1 MNARDKGRVPV
12 LAVLPRVLR
21 LALRTIVVF
30 RARSVFIV
38 LAVAFGVAA
47 LTVIVAAME
56 GAGRKA
62 EELADTFGPSAIF
75 VAGGNLMYQPMG
87 NRPRTLTWND
97 VRRVGSELP
106 GAVSAQPFLLREK
119 MPASGGGR
127 RHLVASVVGT
137 GENYRATWNWPLAE
151 GEDFTPAD
159 VQGGAGVCLLGSM
172 VARGLFGSRSPVGDV
187 VVLDRVPLVVRGV
200 LQPRNIVAA
209 GVEQDDRIVLPATTM
224 VRRFNLD
231 RTYLN
236 GIRINFASPEG
247 MDGNAK
253 RVQALLRVLHDR
265 QPGEADDFLVVSPL
279 VVLRFVSFL
288 KGGFGVFLGVTAL
301 AALLV
306 GGFILAN
313 LFHLSVAERQTE
325 IGMKKAIGATDAA
338 ILTQFLAEALYLTT
352 LGAMAGLGLG
362 LVIARMLER
371 LDMLTLRLS
380 PAVFMAAFVAALA
393 VALVFGLQPARR
405 AARMEPVA
413 ALKEGA

>member
-1 MNARDKGRVPV
+1 MSARDKGRVPV

-151 GEDFTPAD
+151 GEDFTAAD

-265 QPGEADDFLVVSPL
+265 QPDEADDFLVVSPL

-338 ILTQFLAEALYLTT
+338 ILMQFLAEALYLTT

>member
-1 MNARDKGRVPV
+1 MNSRDKGRVPV

-106 GAVSAQPFLLREK
+106 GAVAVQPFLLREK

-151 GEDFTPAD
+151 GEDFTAAD

-405 AARMEPVA
+405 AARMEPVT

>member
-1 MNARDKGRVPV
+1 MNSRDKGRVPV

-106 GAVSAQPFLLREK
+106 GAVSVQPFLLREK
-119 MPASGGGR
+119 MSASGGGR

-151 GEDFTPAD
+151 GEDFTAAD

-187 VVLDRVPLVVRGV
+187 VMLDRVPLVVRGV

-247 MDGNAK
+247 MDRNAK

>member
-1 MNARDKGRVPV
+1 MNSRDKGRVPV

-106 GAVSAQPFLLREK
+106 GAVSVQPFLLREK

-151 GEDFTPAD
+151 GEDFTAAD

-187 VVLDRVPLVVRGV
+187 VMLDRVPLVVRGV

-253 RVQALLRVLHDR
+253 RVQALLRVLHGR
-265 QPGEADDFLVVSPL
+265 QPDEADDFLVVSPL

-405 AARMEPVA
+405 AARMEPVT

>member
-1 MNARDKGRVPV
+1 MNARDRDRVPV
-12 LAVLPRVLR
+12 LTVLPRVLR

-87 NRPRTLTWND
+87 NRPRTLTWTD

-106 GAVSAQPFLLREK
+106 GAVSVQPFLLREK

-137 GENYRATWNWPLAE
+137 GENYRTTWNWPLAE

-172 VARGLFGSRSPVGDV
+172 VARALFGSRSPVGDV
-187 VVLDRVPLVVRGV
+187 VLLDRVPLVVRGV
-200 LQPRNIVAA
+200 LHPRNIVAA

-236 GIRINFASPEG
+236 GIRINFASPQG
-247 MDGNAK
+247 MDGNAR

-265 QPGEADDFLVVSPL
+265 EPGEADDFLVISPL

-338 ILTQFLAEALYLTT
+338 ILLQFLAEALYLTT

-380 PAVFMAAFVAALA
+380 PAVFMAAFIAALA
-393 VALVFGLQPARR
+393 VALVFGMQPARR
-405 AARMEPVA
+405 AARMEPIA

>member
-1 MNARDKGRVPV
+1 MNWRDKGRVPV

-106 GAVSAQPFLLREK
+106 GAVSVQPFLLREK

-151 GEDFTPAD
+151 GEDFTAAD

-187 VVLDRVPLVVRGV
+187 VMLDRVPLVVRGV

-380 PAVFMAAFVAALA
+380 PAVFMAAFAAALA

>member
-1 MNARDKGRVPV
+1 MNSRDKGRVPV

-30 RARSVFIV
+30 KARSVFIV

-106 GAVSAQPFLLREK
+106 GAVSVQPFLLREK

-151 GEDFTPAD
+151 GEDFTAAD

-187 VVLDRVPLVVRGV
+187 VMLDRVPLVVRGV

-265 QPGEADDFLVVSPL
+265 QPGEVDDFLVVSPL

>member
-1 MNARDKGRVPV
+1 MNSRDKGRVPV

-106 GAVSAQPFLLREK
+106 GAVSVQPFLLREK

-151 GEDFTPAD
+151 GEDFTAAD

-187 VVLDRVPLVVRGV
+187 VMLDRVPLVVRGV

-253 RVQALLRVLHDR
+253 RVQALL
-265 QPGEADDFLVVSPL
+265 ACC
-279 VVLRFVSFL
+279 
-288 KGGFGVFLGVTAL
+288 TA
-301 AALLV
+301 
-306 GGFILAN
+306 G
-313 LFHLSVAERQTE
+313 SRTRP
-325 IGMKKAIGATDAA
+325 
-338 ILTQFLAEALYLTT
+338 TT
-352 LGAMAGLGLG
+352 
-362 LVIARMLER
+362 
-371 LDMLTLRLS
+371 S
-380 PAVFMAAFVAALA
+380 WWF
-393 VALVFGLQPARR
+393 RR
-405 AARMEPVA
+405 WWCCASSAS
-413 ALKEGA
+413 